1 MHEWNEI
8 GYNLLR
14 KDRWLYAFA
23 TADNSLV
30 KIGMVLTEQRL
41 RPRLTEVRLKSR
53 RRDLTEVWRSRL
65 PETTHEE
72 AEHIEAVVRHRL
84 TVKAAVSYV
93 GLVDWLA
100 PPAGSDVISWADV
113 LNQAMSESLSFGR

>member
-1 MHEWNEI
+1 MHEWNET
-8 GYNLLR
+8 GYDLLR
-14 KDRWLYAFA
+14 TDRWLYAFA

-41 RPRLTEVRLKSR
+41 RPRLTEVRRKSR
-53 RRDLTEVWRSRL
+53 RSDLTEVWRGRL

-72 AEHIEAVVRHRL
+72 AEHIEAVVRHWL
-84 TVKAAVSYV
+84 TGKAAFSHV

-100 PPAGSDVISWADV
+100 PPAGFDVTSWADV
-113 LNQAMSESLSFGR
+113 LNQAVSESLSFGR